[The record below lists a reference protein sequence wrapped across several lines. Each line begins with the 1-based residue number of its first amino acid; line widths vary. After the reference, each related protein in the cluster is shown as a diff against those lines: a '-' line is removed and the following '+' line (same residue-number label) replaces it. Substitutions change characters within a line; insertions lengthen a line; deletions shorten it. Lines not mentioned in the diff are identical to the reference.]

1 MTVPVPK
8 PVPVVKKPVVKPPPP
23 KKEEP
28 KPEPKKEEPKP
39 EPKPEPKK
47 EEPKPIEVPEVPE
60 MPPELP
66 PEPVAAPAI
75 KKKETKKGKT
85 DPDCLLVSCSE
96 LVPLFQD
103 NLKLKCDESFL
114 EESAINSVQ
123 RSLTK
128 HASGAGKAYK
138 FIFVDLDDPTLMLG
152 RFMVSLNKIM
162 PKDDSVK
169 IQVFACA
176 STSSDR
182 MLKKCEEV
190 KVKFIPKPIFETKL
204 RFVLKPHL

>member
-1 MTVPVPK
+1 M
-8 PVPVVKKPVVKPPPP
+8 VVKKPVIKPPPP
-23 KKEEP
+23 KIVETPKKQEP
-28 KPEPKKEEPKP
+28 KPEPKKVEPKP
-39 EPKPEPKK
+39 EPVK

-60 MPPELP
+60 MPPEQ

-128 HASGAGKAYK
+128 AAAGTGKAYK

-162 PKDDSVK
+162 PADGTSK
-169 IQVFACA
+169 I
-176 STSSDR
+176 
-182 MLKKCEEV
+182 
-190 KVKFIPKPIFETKL
+190 
-204 RFVLKPHL
+204 

>member
-1 MTVPVPK
+1 MPPEVAEPQPAPQPVPK
-8 PVPVVKKPVVKPPPP
+8 
-23 KKEEP
+23 KKE
-28 KPEPKKEEPKP
+28 K
-39 EPKPEPKK
+39 
-47 EEPKPIEVPEVPE
+47 
-60 MPPELP
+60 
-66 PEPVAAPAI
+66 AQPAN
-75 KKKETKKGKT
+75 KYKNE
-85 DPDCLLVSCSE
+85 PDCLLVSCSE
-96 LVPLFQD
+96 LVPLFSD

-123 RSLTK
+123 RSIVRHNT
-128 HASGAGKAYK
+128 GEGRAYK

-152 RFMVSLNKIM
+152 RFMVSLNKIL
-162 PKDDSVK
+162 PADDSIK

-204 RFVLKPHL
+204 RFVLKPHLN